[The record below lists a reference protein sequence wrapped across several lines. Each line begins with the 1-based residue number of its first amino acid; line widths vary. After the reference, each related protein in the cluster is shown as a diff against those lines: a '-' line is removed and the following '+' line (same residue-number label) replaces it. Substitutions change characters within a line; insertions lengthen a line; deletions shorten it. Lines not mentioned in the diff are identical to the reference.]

1 MAYILKNIIR
11 ELESNLKNII
21 LVLLD
26 VEIVSIMILSHS
38 NLIPT

>member
-1 MAYILKNIIR
+1 MAHILKNIIR